1 MLRGKEEGLFDTFT
15 YMYDFVSMEPF
26 CSTSGISFKVLSTVL
41 AIGLRASP
49 AAAQEEV
56 LGEYA
61 TPLRP
66 MVALETVA
74 LRGSHFVADLEG
86 GGLAQ
91 LTLHPA
97 LQKAVEDELASHH
110 FPFAAAA
117 VISIPD
123 GKVLVL
129 AGYSKADPTLDA
141 AMLAL
146 RPWAP
151 AASVFKVVSASALL
165 QEGHV
170 DPETRVCYHAGVSS
184 VLRDNLVDMP
194 GIDHSCASLAY
205 GVGKSQNAII
215 AKLATHNLRPEQLE
229 RMATSFG
236 FGQDISFDAALE
248 PSEVEIPRDPLEFAR
263 AAAGFWHSSLSPLH
277 GALLAATI
285 ANHGEMPAA
294 HLIEK
299 AVDAQGAPV
308 ALLKTAA
315 HRVLDRAV
323 AEQVGRM
330 MQLTTTMGT
339 AHLSFRD
346 RKGHPTLPIEV
357 AGKTGTLFYR
367 GRAHDPS
374 LPSTSATLEAGQLG
388 YSWFVGF
395 APVDHPKIAFAVL
408 LGNPVAWPLKAHSV
422 ARHLVADYLA
432 AQGTGSAGKHTR
444 LLAHR

>member
-1 MLRGKEEGLFDTFT
+1 
-15 YMYDFVSMEPF
+15 
-26 CSTSGISFKVLSTVL
+26 
-41 AIGLRASP
+41 
-49 AAAQEEV
+49 
-56 LGEYA
+56 
-61 TPLRP
+61 
-66 MVALETVA
+66 MVAMETAA

-97 LQKAVEDELASHH
+97 LQKSVEEALASHH
-110 FPFAAAA
+110 LPFAAAA

-141 AMLAL
+141 ATLAL

-165 QEGHV
+165 QDGHV

-194 GIDHSCASLAY
+194 GIDHSCASLSY
-205 GVGKSQNAII
+205 GIGKSQNAIL
-215 AKLATHNLRPEQLE
+215 AKLATRNLRPEQLE
-229 RMATSFG
+229 RMAAAFG
-236 FGQDISFDAALE
+236 FGQDLSFDVPLE
-248 PSEVEIPRDPLEFAR
+248 PSEVEIPREPLEFAR
-263 AAAGFWHSSLSPLH
+263 SAAGFWHSSLSPLH

-294 HLIEK
+294 RLIEK
-299 AVDAQGAPV
+299 AIDAQGAPV
-308 ALLKTAA
+308 ALPKAA
-315 HRVLDRAV
+315 SHRVIDRVV

-339 AHLSFRD
+339 AHHSFRD

-374 LPSTSATLEAGQLG
+374 LPSNTAAIDAGQLG

-395 APVDHPKIAFAVL
+395 APVDHPRIAFAVL
-408 LGNPVAWPLKAHSV
+408 LGNPIAWPLKAHAV

-432 AQGTGSAGKHTR
+432 TEGTGSAGKHTR
-444 LLAHR
+444 LLARR

>member
-1 MLRGKEEGLFDTFT
+1 
-15 YMYDFVSMEPF
+15 MEPS
-26 CSTSGISFKVLSTVL
+26 CSTHGISFKVFSTVL
-41 AIGLRASP
+41 TMGLWPSTAL
-49 AAAQEEV
+49 AQETV
-56 LGEYA
+56 LDEYES
-61 TPLRP
+61 PQRP
-66 MVALETVA
+66 SVVLETAA

-97 LQKAVEDELASHH
+97 LQKSVEEALASHH
-110 FPFAAAA
+110 LPFAAAA

-123 GKVLVL
+123 GRVLVL

-141 AMLAL
+141 ATLAL

-184 VLRDNLVDMP
+184 VLRDNLLDLP
-194 GIDHSCASLAY
+194 AIDRSCASLSY
-205 GVGKSQNAII
+205 GIGKSQNAII
-215 AKLATHNLRPEQLE
+215 AKLAARNLRPEQLE
-229 RMATSFG
+229 RTAAAFG
-236 FGQDISFDAALE
+236 FGQDIGFDAPLE

-294 HLIEK
+294 RLIER

-308 ALLKTAA
+308 ALAKTASR
-315 HRVLDRAV
+315 RVLDRAV
-323 AEQVGRM
+323 AEQVGKM

-339 AHLSFRD
+339 ARRSFRD
-346 RKGHPTLPIEV
+346 RKGHPYLPIEV

-367 GRAHDPS
+367 GRPHDPT
-374 LPSTSATLEAGQLG
+374 LPSTAALPDGGQLG

-395 APVDHPKIAFAVL
+395 APADRPKIAFAVL
-408 LGNPVAWPLKAHSV
+408 LGNSITWQVKAHSV

-432 AQGTGSAGKHTR
+432 TESSGTPGGPGKHGR